1 MAGETRAGE
10 TKLGDFTG
18 LAADYTRYRQG
29 YAPGVVKA
37 LLGLLDRPAAQ
48 CDAADVGAGTGIWS
62 RILAQAGLRSVTAI
76 EPNDDMRGK
85 GSTHRENGAIAWR
98 NGSGEA
104 TGLEAQ
110 SVDLLTMASSF
121 HWVDFD
127 KGTAEFARVLRPGGR
142 FCALWNP
149 RLVEANALTAAIE
162 SELDRRLVGKP
173 RVSSGRSGITQ
184 TLTAQL
190 WSHPLFEDIVYL
202 EGRHVAHLS
211 PEIYMGA
218 WRSVNDVRA
227 KLGEAGFADFLG
239 WVEKRIEGHKT
250 IEAVYLTRAWAA
262 RRRA

>member
-1 MAGETRAGE
+1 
-10 TKLGDFTG
+10 
-18 LAADYTRYRQG
+18 
-29 YAPGVVKA
+29 
-37 LLGLLDRPAAQ
+37 
-48 CDAADVGAGTGIWS
+48 
-62 RILAQAGLRSVTAI
+62 
-76 EPNDDMRGK
+76 
-85 GSTHRENGAIAWR
+85 
-98 NGSGEA
+98 
-104 TGLEAQ
+104 
-110 SVDLLTMASSF
+110 MASSF

-227 KLGEAGFADFLG
+227 KLGEAGFAEFLG

>member
-1 MAGETRAGE
+1 MAGE

-29 YAPGVVKA
+29 YAPGVVRA
-37 LLGLLDRPAAQ
+37 LLGLLESTPSQ
-48 CDAADVGAGTGIWS
+48 CDAADIGAGTGIWS
-62 RILAQAGLRSVTAI
+62 RTLAHAGLRSVVAV
-76 EPNDDMRGK
+76 EPNDDMRGQ
-85 GSTHRENGAIAWR
+85 GSTHGENGAIAWHK
-98 NGSGEA
+98 GSGEA
-104 TGLEAQ
+104 TGLAAQ

-149 RLVEANALTAAIE
+149 RLVEANALTARIE
-162 SELDRRLVGKP
+162 AELDRRLGGTP

-184 TLTAQL
+184 TLADRL
-190 WSHPLFEDIVYL
+190 WGHELFEDVVYL
-202 EGRHVAHLS
+202 EGRHTAHLS
-211 PEIYMGA
+211 PATYMGA

-227 KLGEAGFADFLG
+227 KLGEGGFAAFLA
-239 WVEKRIEGHKT
+239 WVEAQIADTPT